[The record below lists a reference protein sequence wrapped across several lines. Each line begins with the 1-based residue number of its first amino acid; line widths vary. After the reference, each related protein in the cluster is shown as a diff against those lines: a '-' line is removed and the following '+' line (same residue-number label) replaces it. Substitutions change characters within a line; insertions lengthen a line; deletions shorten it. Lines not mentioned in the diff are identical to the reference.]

1 MLGVAAAFKY
11 KERDVK
17 ITGAQVIAQIVHDLN
32 GDSHCWLM
40 EGSAYIWGFLVPAVV
55 LLFAGFYLACQGG
68 GAVKIA
74 AALQID
80 SRAKNKLVKKRGLQ
94 IGLFF
99 KELALMVVSVPKVAH
114 ISKAFLN
121 FAATPAV
128 RRVSFVLLVR
138 PAWRHA
144 GPATHQQHSK

>member
-1 MLGVAAAFKY
+1 
-11 KERDVK
+11 
-17 ITGAQVIAQIVHDLN
+17 
-32 GDSHCWLM
+32 M

-99 KELALMVVSVPKVAH
+99 KVSLLQTVVDTCHNVTYVNVRGRLMTG
-114 ISKAFLN
+114 FN
-121 FAATPAV
+121 
-128 RRVSFVLLVR
+128 VLCR
-138 PAWRHA
+138 
-144 GPATHQQHSK
+144 S